1 MHISLLKEY
10 TAYKIATE
18 QHCFCCTLHML
29 FLFCRKFVLFY
40 TGGVVCG
47 EHFNSHAYV
56 HICLYIINKNEA
68 ILMC

>member
-1 MHISLLKEY
+1 M
-10 TAYKIATE
+10 
-18 QHCFCCTLHML
+18 
-29 FLFCRKFVLFY
+29 LFY

-56 HICLYIINKNEA
+56 HVYIINKNEA